1 MQYDPIDYE
10 AIQQRVIHRVQRR
23 YRFIFHSAIF
33 ALGIPVIGSWSS
45 AEIFMIW
52 VGAWVMHMLWVNYQ
66 NHLEKAIEQ
75 EIDRER
81 ERIIK
86 RKREYAEMTER
97 YQFDPYEEEDTDWL
111 GDDGE
116 FVEEQERRRSH

>member
-1 MQYDPIDYE
+1 MQHDPIDYE
-10 AIQQRVIHRVQRR
+10 AIQRRVIHRVQRR

-33 ALGIPVIGSWSS
+33 ALGIPVVGSWSS
-45 AEIFMIW
+45 PEIFMIW
-52 VGAWVMHMLWVNYQ
+52 VGAWVMHLLWVNYQ

-81 ERIIK
+81 ERVIK
-86 RKREYAEMTER
+86 RKREYAEMAER
-97 YQFDPYEEEDTDWL
+97 YVLDPYEEDRPEWL

-116 FVEEQERRRSH
+116 IVEHDDWRRR